1 MKRMKRQHGF
11 TLIELMIVVVVIGIL
26 AAIGLPNYLNMRHNA
41 ERASCV
47 SNQRH
52 IYEQGT
58 LYAIDN
64 VIQNAVINVTVLEAA
79 DYLSKE
85 VGECPHSQNL
95 DFDDYTVTI
104 QNMEVTAIRCDVYT
118 IPHAWTPPG
127 N

>member
-1 MKRMKRQHGF
+1 MKKQQGF
-11 TLIELMIVVVVIGIL
+11 TLIEIMIAVVIIGIL
-26 AAIGLPNYLNMRHNA
+26 AAIGLPNFIHLKQNA

-52 IYEQGT
+52 IYEHGT

-64 VIQNAVINVTVLEAA
+64 TILNAVINVDVLEAA
-79 DYLSKE
+79 GYVSLE
-85 VGECPHSQNL
+85 VGECPHSQNK
-95 DFDDYTVTI
+95 DYDDYTVTI
-104 QNMEVTAIRCDVYT
+104 QNLEVTAIRCDIFT